1 MSTILL
7 HAGSATLTISSEAGG
22 QLSLERDGKALLA
35 PSPPLHLVVDGA
47 THTAWRDV
55 ELVGTAEKAII
66 RGVVA
71 DGLTAEL
78 QIVAP
83 IGDAAFEFTLSVR
96 NEGASPV
103 TISSTDSLAIR
114 LVPGDW
120 QGLGFTSKW
129 GEEYEPEPF
138 ALDAPR
144 TLEVRTGRSSLGH
157 SPWLGLSAGDHGA
170 VVVAPVWSGNWHIV
184 LTPHD
189 GGIDLA
195 AGLSPW
201 KFAHELAP
209 GASFEAPAVLLAAGP
224 DLEEASL
231 ALTRAVGAALPR
243 SPASEAVPLEWNH
256 WWPYEDKDITA
267 DIFLANAGI
276 ATELGFAVST
286 LDAGWFGAAD
296 SDTFWWDI
304 RGDFGEENRARFPGG
319 VGHLADETRRRGQK
333 FGIWMEIEA
342 VGLKAAVR
350 KERADIM
357 ARRDDDPPE
366 APLDP
371 DDPGFLGY
379 VCLGSGAGRAHV
391 RALLEALVDKTGCEW
406 IKVDFNLDP
415 KAGCSCREHGHGPG
429 DGLYAH
435 YRGLYDLLDGFR
447 AAHPEII
454 VEACASGGLRVD
466 AGLLRHV
473 HCAFLSDPDWT
484 PHHLQVVHGT
494 SRLLPPAAMLHW
506 PMSEWRGK
514 HPQQTLSLRDPALTE
529 DVFDTIVRSAF
540 MHRFGLS
547 WRLPDLPRHLRQR
560 LKAHLAI
567 YAETIVPFVR
577 NGDLRRL
584 TDTPLRRGGGATTPA
599 FQLSL
604 GDRHIVLGFSL
615 GPIDEGLGIR
625 PTPGG
630 FTLKPRALA
639 ADRSYQLRALS
650 PDGVGPAEVRPGA
663 QWMAEGVAPITV
675 SSYVGIL
682 EPL

>member
-7 HAGSATLTISSEAGG
+7 HAGLATLTVSSEAGG
-22 QLSLERDGKALLA
+22 QFGLDLDGTALLL
-35 PSPPLHLVVDGA
+35 PSPLLHFIVDGA
-47 THTAWRDV
+47 TYTNWRDI
-55 ELVGTAEKAII
+55 ELVRTAGA
-66 RGVVA
+66 VTV
-71 DGLTAEL
+71 DGLVTDGITAEL
-78 QIVAP
+78 RIAAVA
-83 IGDAAFEFTLSVR
+83 GDAAFEFKLSVR
-96 NEGASPV
+96 NRGTSSV
-103 TISSTDSLAIR
+103 TITAADSLTAW
-114 LVPGDW
+114 LVPGKW
-120 QGLGFTSKW
+120 QGLAFTSKW
-129 GEEYEPEPF
+129 GDEFEPEHF

-144 TLEVRTGRSSLGH
+144 TLEVRSGRSSLGQ
-157 SPWLGLSAGDHGA
+157 SPWLGLSADSLGA
-170 VVVAPVWSGNWHIV
+170 VVVAPVWSGNWHITLAPDPAGV
-184 LTPHD
+184 T
-189 GGIDLA
+189 LA

-209 GASFEAPAVLLAAGP
+209 GGSFEAPAVLLAVGS

-231 ALTRAVGAALPR
+231 ALTRAVGATLPR
-243 SPASEAVPLEWNH
+243 SPASEEMPLEWNH
-256 WWPYEDKDITA
+256 WWPYEDKDITEKV
-267 DIFLANAGI
+267 FLANAEI

-304 RGDFGEENRARFPGG
+304 RGDFDEENRARFPGG
-319 VGHLADETRRRGQK
+319 IGHLANETRLRGQK

-350 KERADIM
+350 RERADIT
-357 ARRDDDPPE
+357 ARRDEDPPE
-366 APLDP
+366 VPLDP

-379 VCLGSGAGRAHV
+379 VCLGSAAGRDHV
-391 RALLEALVDKTGCEW
+391 HDLLETLVKKTGCEW

-435 YRGLYDLLDGFR
+435 YRGLYDVLDGFR
-447 AAHPEII
+447 AAHPEVI

-466 AGLLRHV
+466 AGMLRHV

-514 HPQQTLSLRDPALTE
+514 HPQQTLSLRDPSLTE
-529 DVFDTIVRSAF
+529 DVFDTMVRSAF
-540 MHRFGLS
+540 MHRFGVS
-547 WRLPDLPRHLRQR
+547 WRLPDLPVHLRGR
-560 LKAHLAI
+560 LKAHMAI

-584 TDTPLRRGGGATTPA
+584 SETPLRRGGGAMTPG

-604 GDRHIVLGFSL
+604 DDRHILLGFSL

-639 ADRSYQLRALS
+639 ADRGYRLRPLS
-650 PDGVGPAEVRPGA
+650 PDGVGPAEVRLGV
-663 QWMAEGVAPITV
+663 QWMAEGVAPIMA
-675 SSYVGIL
+675 SSFAGIL